1 MTAVLPVQ
9 QRQDKLGEKVDNMSK
24 QLNEVKQSVELLVSR
39 WWCQKWGEDD
49 KCKDDPMLRQHDDA
63 GDGRHKWGRSNT
75 DGRYKGDE
83 IGSSGAVD
91 KAPTQ
96 SGQGREEEWEEWW
109 RHMSWPLRKTTM
121 SKQTLTITNIDEAP
135 QDRVINTDAELGQFM
150 QILKLKGRK
159 TNLYYKD
166 SIIQKFD
173 DKVAKRMFQKE
184 NLGFDLEQEREMEED
199 FNLFKEQGV
208 TDVAQPEI
216 QELVKKKTLRPRE
229 KRHS

>member
-1 MTAVLPVQ
+1 
-9 QRQDKLGEKVDNMSK
+9 
-24 QLNEVKQSVELLVSR
+24 
-39 WWCQKWGEDD
+39 
-49 KCKDDPMLRQHDDA
+49 
-63 GDGRHKWGRSNT
+63 
-75 DGRYKGDE
+75 
-83 IGSSGAVD
+83 
-91 KAPTQ
+91 
-96 SGQGREEEWEEWW
+96 
-109 RHMSWPLRKTTM
+109 M